1 MRRLILNEFVSLD
14 GMGAG
19 LNGSV
24 DFIPAATRGDESF
37 GREQLAFLETVDTIV
52 MGRITYQMFV
62 SYWPMVTDGPE
73 KSFADKLNA
82 MKKAVFSRTLDH
94 APWGEWEAAHILRD
108 DPSKELLALKQQP
121 GRDIVLWGSLSL
133 AHALVAADR
142 VDEYRLVHCP
152 IVLASRK
159 PLFPPAMLARPLT
172 FRRTATFDYGA
183 VLTVHTR
190 T

>member
-37 GREQLAFLETVDTIV
+37 GRDQSAFLDGVDTIV
-52 MGRITYQMFV
+52 LGRVTYQMFV

-73 KSFADKLNA
+73 KAFADKLNG
-82 MKKAVFSRTLDH
+82 MKKVVFSTTLEH
-94 APWGEWEAAHILRD
+94 APWGEWEPAQILRD
-108 DPSKELLALKQQP
+108 DPSKHILALKQEP
-121 GRDIVLWGSLSL
+121 GKDLVLWGSLSL
-133 AHALVAADR
+133 AHTLIAADR
-142 VDEYRLVHCP
+142 IDEYRLVHCP

-172 FRRTATFDYGA
+172 FRRAATFEYGA

-190 T
+190 N

>member
-37 GREQLAFLETVDTIV
+37 GREQLAFLESVDTIV

-73 KSFADKLNA
+73 KAFAEKLNA
-82 MKKAVFSRTLDH
+82 MQKVVFSKTLEQ
-94 APWGEWEAAHILRD
+94 APWGDWEPAQILRD
-108 DPSKELLALKQQP
+108 DPSKELLALKQLP
-121 GRDIVLWGSLSL
+121 GKDLVLWGSLSL
-133 AHALVAADR
+133 AHVLVAADR
-142 VDEYRLVHCP
+142 VDEYRVVHCP

-172 FRRTATFDYGA
+172 FRRAATFDYGA

-190 T
+190 N